1 VALKHEEKARLAHR
15 ALRLLEL
22 GHEPT
27 LEELHELA
35 ARSPELTANVGTH
48 PALRN
53 ARGLADATASDLPGP
68 TDEAYVADLLA
79 MTWEERFEQ
88 WRANADEACQRL
100 DPEGYAAAQES
111 IERDRQAR
119 IEADEAMYVNGGV
132 LVRREDYLFHE
143 AAARRSAEAAG
154 GAANNFYDPGREGFL
169 AGEIDYDTAVDQG
182 RPSRHGR
189 LHRRPRDAQVPLFGS
204 RRRTRGNLRRA
215 RLEDGD
221 RGRRRRRR
229 HHLRGP
235 HRRIRR
241 GDRPRAVV
249 GGRRRRRRGRH
260 RAALDRVH
268 RHGDRPAVHAV
279 GIRSEHRV
287 GQRREPDLQALM
299 PERSTS
305 RAQTS
310 RSTTSTSTSRASSS

>member
-88 WRANADEACQRL
+88 WRVNADEACQRI

-154 GAANNFYDPGREGFL
+154 GAANNFYDPG
-169 AGEIDYDTAVDQG
+169 A
-182 RPSRHGR
+182 
-189 LHRRPRDAQVPLFGS
+189 
-204 RRRTRGNLRRA
+204 
-215 RLEDGD
+215 
-221 RGRRRRRR
+221 
-229 HHLRGP
+229 
-235 HRRIRR
+235 
-241 GDRPRAVV
+241 
-249 GGRRRRRRGRH
+249 
-260 RAALDRVH
+260 
-268 RHGDRPAVHAV
+268 
-279 GIRSEHRV
+279 
-287 GQRREPDLQALM
+287 
-299 PERSTS
+299 
-305 RAQTS
+305 
-310 RSTTSTSTSRASSS
+310 RASSPAKSTTTRRRSRPS